1 MLGLKLYLPSVQRS
15 IMAGAAADEN
25 ADTEPLTPIPM
36 EEPTPLATP
45 TPLAFD
51 SQPPVLPI
59 NQNRL
64 FLPLVGH

>member
-15 IMAGAAADEN
+15 VVTGAAADEN
-25 ADTEPLTPIPM
+25 ADTDPLTPIPM

-45 TPLAFD
+45 TPPALD
-51 SQPPVLPI
+51 SQPSVQPI

-64 FLPLVGH
+64 FLPLVGY